1 MEIYLQV
8 YLSVILI
15 SKWTFS
21 LTIQE
26 EHDFSGLIQE
36 QIGYPNLTCSKLNTT
51 IYISLDNNSVA
62 LNSAI
67 SPDKI
72 FSCSNGYI
80 KILDCYCAGYNNNT
94 KTVEFGSCFYNCNR
108 VSHKNL
114 FDSPYKK
121 MKWVNGSNL
130 VATCPSYFNRSGT
143 LCGQCIEGF
152 SPLVYSYELACVV
165 CPSSKLNVLLYILY
179 VYFPLTVF
187 CILIVLLKVNATA
200 SHLKGYILVCQGISL
215 PVLARFLYITHKYEN
230 APVIKLMN
238 FLMTMYGIWNVDI
251 FRALNQHLCL
261 SLDTL
266 STFSL
271 DLAVGAFPLLFM
283 TAVYILS
290 NVKFSILKKVLLL
303 LSSLIT
309 LLKIKTSLI
318 DVCGTFLVLSHV
330 KFLNVCFDVLLFTRV
345 YSLST
350 SGNLTHTLRWYYDAN
365 ITYFGPKHMPLA
377 ILSLAILFLNVI
389 LPIFLIVLYPMKI
402 FQSCLN
408 RCSCHWHVLHTY
420 MDLFHASYRDGTE
433 PRTMDCR
440 WFGAVIIGVR
450 VILFLTGSLTLDAV
464 FFSYAGTLMV
474 LLALAILLI
483 QPYKETKET
492 HYYSDLMFVLLLATY
507 YVSICSIM
515 EADVKHHRVI
525 KFCYG
530 IALLTSFVPF
540 LYFFYLIN
548 KLFVIKVVFVLY
560 RKIKHQI
567 HVIHHV
573 T

>member
-26 EHDFSGLIQE
+26 GHDFSGLIQE
-36 QIGYPNLTCSKLNTT
+36 QIGYPNLTCSKLNKT
-51 IYISLDNNSVA
+51 IYISLDNNSV
-62 LNSAI
+62 NSAI
-67 SPDKI
+67 SPDQI
-72 FSCSNGYI
+72 FSCRDGKIN
-80 KILDCYCAGYNNNT
+80 ILDCYCASYNNST

-108 VSHKNL
+108 VSQKNL
-114 FDSPYKK
+114 FNIPYKT

-130 VATCPSYFNRSGT
+130 VATCPSFFNRSGT
-143 LCGQCIEGF
+143 LCGQCNEGF

-165 CPSSKLNVLLYILY
+165 CPNSKLNVFLYILY
-179 VYFPLTVF
+179 VYVPLTVF

-215 PVLARFLYITHKYEN
+215 PILARFFYITHIYIN
-230 APVIKLMN
+230 APVTQLMN
-238 FLMTMYGIWNVDI
+238 FLTTMYGIWNVDI
-251 FRALNQHLCL
+251 FRALNRHLCL

-271 DLAVGAFPLLFM
+271 DLAVGVFPLLFM
-283 TAVYILS
+283 TAVYFLS
-290 NVKFSILKKVLLL
+290 NVNKAILKKVLLPL
-303 LSSLIT
+303 HSLIT
-309 LLKIKTSLI
+309 SLKIKTSLI

-330 KFLNVCFDVLLFTRV
+330 KFLNVCFDLLLFTRV

-377 ILSLAILFLNVI
+377 ILSLAILFMNVI

-420 MDLFHASYRDGTE
+420 MDLFYASYKDGTE
-433 PRTMDCR
+433 PGTMDFR
-440 WFGAVIIGVR
+440 WFAAVIIGSR
-450 VILFLTGSLTLDAV
+450 CIIFLTGSLTFDAL
-464 FFSYAGTLMV
+464 FFSYASTLMV

-483 QPYKETKET
+483 QPYKETIEA
-492 HYYSDLMFVLLLATY
+492 HYYSDLMFILLLATY
-507 YVSICSIM
+507 YVSICSFK
-515 EADVKHHRVI
+515 EADAKHHREI

-567 HVIHHV
+567 NVIHRVV